1 MQGIRLHPVRMV
13 HVHPKLEQNLCDLC
27 GSSLYGQEESRVAV
41 NVLKAEK
48 GLYIV
53 ATVHLE

>member
-1 MQGIRLHPVRMV
+1 MV